1 MVWILDYRNLDGTG
15 MGVKLMNPWEYC
27 NSLRYGFDEEYDSPV
42 FEDEDISE
50 EKEAQESMLMLSQML
65 FRLSQPLAWT
75 KQ

>member
-1 MVWILDYRNLDGTG
+1 MDGVLVWCHSFRTG

-50 EKEAQESMLMLSQML
+50 ERETNE
-65 FRLSQPLAWT
+65 
-75 KQ
+75 